1 MEKLRNTLNKVLNL
15 LAGLSMTVMVVLT
28 TYQVIVRYIFNSPS
42 TWSEELVGYL
52 FGWSTMLGATIVSGE
67 RGHMNIPVLVDRFN
81 PTMRKAFH
89 IFAEVIAFIFS
100 AAILTRL
107 LSYNGIS
114 SLVAR
119 RLPISWPPLPNCLPI
134 VMILCVVIGI
144 PPSDESITISLSLLY
159 LFPSENT
166 IHFIQLF
173 CQFLYCLSPFLYQKS
188 FFPQLLLNQIQRLFA
203 VGTDLMIMIVG
214 CDVLKRTGL
223 ATSDIFHKCSD
234 LSPGT

>member
-100 AAILTRL
+100 ATILVFGGFQVSQLAMGQQT
-107 LSYNGIS
+107 S
-114 SLVAR
+114 SLGVAVGVFYWVMPICGVIILVYSVLNIIA
-119 RLPISWPPLPNCLPI
+119 LPTAPSVW
-134 VMILCVVIGI
+134 I
-144 PPSDESITISLSLLY
+144 PPEDADLQKWKPKWLPMPTRKIRRTKLW
-159 LFPSENT
+159 
-166 IHFIQLF
+166 
-173 CQFLYCLSPFLYQKS
+173 QF
-188 FFPQLLLNQIQRLFA
+188 
-203 VGTDLMIMIVG
+203 
-214 CDVLKRTGL
+214 KRY
-223 ATSDIFHKCSD
+223 S
-234 LSPGT
+234 

>member
-100 AAILTRL
+100 ATILVFGGFQVSQLAMGQQTSLAGRCRGRVL
-107 LSYNGIS
+107 LGHAH
-114 SLVAR
+114 LR
-119 RLPISWPPLPNCLPI
+119 RDHSG
-134 VMILCVVIGI
+134 VFRA
-144 PPSDESITISLSLLY
+144 EHY
-159 LFPSENT
+159 R
-166 IHFIQLF
+166 HR
-173 CQFLYCLSPFLYQKS
+173 
-188 FFPQLLLNQIQRLFA
+188 QRLHLS
-203 VGTDLMIMIVG
+203 GYPGG
-214 CDVLKRTGL
+214 CRLCKGGSRNGCRCRQG
-223 ATSDIFHKCSD
+223 K
-234 LSPGT
+234 

>member
-100 AAILTRL
+100 ATILVFGGFQVSQLAMGQQT
-107 LSYNGIS
+107 S
-114 SLVAR
+114 SLGVAVGVFYWVM
-119 RLPISWPPLPNCLPI
+119 PICGDSG
-134 VMILCVVIGI
+134 VFRA
-144 PPSDESITISLSLLY
+144 EHY
-159 LFPSENT
+159 R
-166 IHFIQLF
+166 HR
-173 CQFLYCLSPFLYQKS
+173 
-188 FFPQLLLNQIQRLFA
+188 QRLHLS
-203 VGTDLMIMIVG
+203 GYPGG
-214 CDVLKRTGL
+214 CRLCKGGSRNGCRCRQG
-223 ATSDIFHKCSD
+223 K
-234 LSPGT
+234 

>member
-100 AAILTRL
+100 ATILVFGGFQVSQLAMGQQT
-107 LSYNGIS
+107 S
-114 SLVAR
+114 SLGVAVGVFYWVM
-119 RLPISWPPLPNCLPI
+119 PICGVIILVYSVLNIIGIANGSICLDTPEDADFAKVEAEMAPLCSLIQVTVLGLSTLAPPLYPLVLSRGLLEPE
-134 VMILCVVIGI
+134 L
-144 PPSDESITISLSLLY
+144 SI
-159 LFPSENT
+159 EVK
-166 IHFIQLF
+166 FITH
-173 CQFLYCLSPFLYQKS
+173 SA
-188 FFPQLLLNQIQRLFA
+188 R
-203 VGTDLMIMIVG
+203 
-214 CDVLKRTGL
+214 
-223 ATSDIFHKCSD
+223 
-234 LSPGT
+234 

>member
-89 IFAEVIAFIFS
+89 IFAEVIAFLFS
-100 AAILTRL
+100 ATILVFGGFQVSQLAMGQQT
-107 LSYNGIS
+107 S
-114 SLVAR
+114 SLGV
-119 RLPISWPPLPNCLPI
+119 
-134 VMILCVVIGI
+134 
-144 PPSDESITISLSLLY
+144 
-159 LFPSENT
+159 
-166 IHFIQLF
+166 
-173 CQFLYCLSPFLYQKS
+173 
-188 FFPQLLLNQIQRLFA
+188 A
-203 VGTDLMIMIVG
+203 VGVFYWVMPICGVIILVYS
-214 CDVLKRTGL
+214 VLNIIASPTAPSVWMPRRMQTLQRWKPKWLPMPTRKTRRTKLWQFKRY
-223 ATSDIFHKCSD
+223 S
-234 LSPGT
+234 

>member
-100 AAILTRL
+100 ATILVFGGFQVSQLAMGQQDL
-107 LSYNGIS
+107 LAGRCRGR
-114 SLVAR
+114 V
-119 RLPISWPPLPNCLPI
+119 
-134 VMILCVVIGI
+134 
-144 PPSDESITISLSLLY
+144 LLGHAHLWRDHSGVFRAEHY
-159 LFPSENT
+159 R
-166 IHFIQLF
+166 
-173 CQFLYCLSPFLYQKS
+173 YR
-188 FFPQLLLNQIQRLFA
+188 QRLHLS
-203 VGTDLMIMIVG
+203 GYPGRCRLCKGGSRNG
-214 CDVLKRTGL
+214 CR
-223 ATSDIFHKCSD
+223 C
-234 LSPGT
+234 